1 MEERRTVRISEKRQF
16 TIPVKFYNALDFSS
30 EAECFL
36 RDGEI
41 VIKPKSESV
50 GDELSEH
57 ILKELIGK
65 GLTGEELLSAFKTE
79 RDKAAKAIKKI
90 KKEAVKVS
98 KGKAEYSTF
107 DEVFGKD
114 NQNE

>member
-98 KGKAEYSTF
+98 KGKAENLSYNDIFGNKKT
-107 DEVFGKD
+107 DE
-114 NQNE
+114 